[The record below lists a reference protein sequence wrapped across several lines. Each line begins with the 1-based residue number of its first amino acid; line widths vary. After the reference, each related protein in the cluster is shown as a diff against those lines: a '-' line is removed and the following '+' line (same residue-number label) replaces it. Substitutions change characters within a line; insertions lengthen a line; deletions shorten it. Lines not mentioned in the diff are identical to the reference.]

1 MEANLYNAIYEMK
14 RSGKLHPLVSENE
27 SEKQMWKRR
36 LKQFTVTES
45 GTMLWNGLRVPT
57 IEELWATLQPVHIK
71 AGKHMRD
78 EIVLRGALS
87 KGSFGLPKFLGGIQ
101 RAVQT

>member
-1 MEANLYNAIYEMK
+1 MEATLFNAIHEMK
-14 RSGKLHPLVSENE
+14 RSGKLHPLVSESENE
-27 SEKQMWKRR
+27 KEMWRKR

-45 GTMLWNGLRVPT
+45 GTMLWNGLHVPT
-57 IEELWATLQPVHIK
+57 IEELWATLQQIHIR

-78 EIVLRGALS
+78 EKILREALS
-87 KGSFGLPKFLGGIQ
+87 KGGFGLPIFLGGIQ